1 MDVNTKVFGTEIY
14 VMVKDLSDIP
24 MEIHIL
30 ANLKMVKLTE
40 KVYIHGK
47 TVKFMME
54 NGTKD

>member
-1 MDVNTKVFGTEIY
+1 MVDNMKVFGIEIFA
-14 VMVKDLSDIP
+14 MAKDLNDTL

-40 KVYIHGK
+40 KACIHGRM
-47 TVKFMME
+47 VKSMME